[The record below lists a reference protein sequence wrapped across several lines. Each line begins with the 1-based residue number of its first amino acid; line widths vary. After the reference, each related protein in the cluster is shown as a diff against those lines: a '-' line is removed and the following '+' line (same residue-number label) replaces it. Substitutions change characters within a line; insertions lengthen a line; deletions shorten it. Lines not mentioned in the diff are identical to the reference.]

1 MNQYDD
7 ILRQFI
13 KNATHDSSAPDKM
26 DQFLCENALQAVM
39 NGFIILLI
47 RKLPKNERKD
57 FVDAAIRV
65 MRQTLIAEYDDYLK
79 ANKDDKTK
87 LQNYKED
94 FVLRVNKNLQ
104 KVKKK
109 IEELVF

>member
-1 MNQYDD
+1 MNHYDD
-7 ILRQFI
+7 IVRQFI
-13 KNATHDSSAPDKM
+13 KNSTHDSSTPDQM

-39 NGFIILLI
+39 NGFIVLLI

-57 FVDAAIRV
+57 FVDSAIRV

-79 ANKDDKTK
+79 DNKDEKAK

-94 FVLRVNKNLQ
+94 FVLRVNRNLQ

-109 IEELVF
+109 IEEMIY